1 MIDVIQLN
9 EFQNELLPLLI
20 SLYSSCGNYQIQS
33 NLLYTFQNILLSPLL
48 PPNSD
53 CATEI
58 QTLLLKELS
67 VFIVIV
73 FGIESNSK
81 YSIYHLQ
88 GHRKDISALYSEF
101 PKGICNRHRYS
112 YNQILPK
119 LKSLT
124 RDEDTDVRFYSSL
137 ALEQMS
143 VAS

>member
-1 MIDVIQLN
+1 MYFKFLLFINIQHIRLFSDNVHAVRRACAESIADVIDVIQLN

-88 GHRKDISALYSEF
+88 GHRKNISALYSEF
-101 PKGICNRHRYS
+101 PKGICSRH
-112 YNQILPK
+112 N
-119 LKSLT
+119 
-124 RDEDTDVRFYSSL
+124 
-137 ALEQMS
+137 
-143 VAS
+143 